1 VSIVLALLP
10 VLLFLVG
17 LSLMDSFKLV
27 HRRDVLRSL
36 LGGAVAALV
45 AGAVLDSR
53 RFQQLPVPLLVGY
66 AGPIVEECAKAALVA
81 WLVWTRRVGFLV
93 DAALLGFAVGAG
105 FALIENAVYLRELGD
120 VPLALW
126 LVRGLGTAVMHGG
139 TTAVFAM
146 LGRQLIDRFPR
157 RGWLMFMP
165 GLLVAIVVHGTFNRL
180 LLPPLAQTALIVAVL
195 PVLML
200 VVFERSERVTREWV
214 GAGLD
219 LDVELLQLVTSE
231 HFEATR
237 FASYLR
243 SLRERFPGPIVA
255 DMFCLLRLEL
265 ELSVQAKALV
275 LARNAGVQLPADQDL
290 ETALGEYAFLKRSI
304 GPTGLLALRPVQVA
318 SDRDAWHNH
327 LLTQSRRVRAKRP
340 PPPPASARQ
349 A

>member
-10 VLLFLVG
+10 VLLFLAG

-27 HRRDVLRSL
+27 PRRAVLRSL
-36 LGGAVAALV
+36 AGGAVAALV
-45 AGAVLDSR
+45 AGAVLHMQA
-53 RFQQLPVPLLVGY
+53 FQQLPVHLLVGY

-81 WLVWTRRVGFLV
+81 WLVATRRVGFLV

-105 FALIENAVYLRELGD
+105 FALVENVVYLRELSD
-120 VPLALW
+120 VPWALW

-146 LGRQLIDRFPR
+146 LARQLTDRFPR
-157 RGWLMFMP
+157 RGWLMFVP

-195 PVLML
+195 PLLML

-231 HFEATR
+231 HFEVTR
-237 FASYLR
+237 FAGYLR
-243 SLRERFPGPIVA
+243 SLRKRFPGPIVA

-275 LARNAGVQLPADQDL
+275 LARGAGLRLPADEDL

-304 GPTGLLALRPVQVA
+304 GRTGLLALRPVQVT
-318 SDRDAWHNH
+318 SDRDDWHGH
-327 LLTQSRRVRAKRP
+327 LLAQARRASSKCP
-340 PPPPASARQ
+340 PPSASGRQ